1 MRILMLTDSYK
12 NDEKDISFLEKSLE
26 VKFDFFDNI
35 EDAEYCSFIRDY
47 DIVYLEYKR
56 EYHKKYHNIL
66 AYLKK
71 ENQPKVYII
80 TSQKENLKDFERYE
94 FKEENIDFNLKNHLI
109 ETLPNNESEIIK
121 RDNII
126 ININSKTV
134 FYEKDSE
141 MIEVKFE
148 KDFDFTVF
156 LYFIRNYESTI
167 NIKNLLNA
175 TCAEPEYAKDSLV
188 ETSISSIRKTFI
200 SMFAINPIKAFKKV
214 GYRFSLQMAV

>member
-71 ENQPKVYII
+71 ETQPKVYII